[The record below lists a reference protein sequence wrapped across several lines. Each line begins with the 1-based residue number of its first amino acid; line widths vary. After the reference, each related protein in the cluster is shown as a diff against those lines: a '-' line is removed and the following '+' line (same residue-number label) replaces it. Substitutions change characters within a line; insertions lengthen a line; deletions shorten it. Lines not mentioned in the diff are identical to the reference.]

1 MSITAAELIAYG
13 SAARPEDD
21 VSTSG
26 GAIDLLNRPEMT
38 QLTAN
43 SVIAAV
49 SDGADVRTLTVT
61 GRLATGAVDTE
72 VLSLTGAV
80 EVVGAKT
87 FERILKLVLSGTD
100 GARTVTVTQGSAGPT
115 RATIGPNETSRNG
128 MFLKSASEASPTQR
142 YEKFFWKN
150 TNASLTLNDAE
161 VELTA
166 DPAAKIKIGLA
177 TAKGDSGS
185 VANRKTAPG
194 GVSFVDDGVAISV
207 PTTVLAAAEA
217 IGTWIEQSLIADDAA
232 QKTTFTSQLSGTTV

>member
-13 SAARPEDD
+13 AASRPEDD
-21 VSTSG
+21 ASTSG
-26 GAIDLLNRPEMT
+26 GAIDTQNRPEMT

-49 SDGADVRTLTVT
+49 SDGADTRTLTVT
-61 GRLATGAVDTE
+61 GRLATGAIDTE
-72 VLSLTGAV
+72 ALVLTGAV

-100 GARTVTVTQGSAGPT
+100 GARTVTVKQGSGGAT
-115 RATIGPNETSRNG
+115 RATIGPNELSRNG
-128 MFLKSASEASPTQR
+128 MFLKSASEASPVSR

-166 DPAAKIKIGLA
+166 DPAGKIKIGLA
-177 TAKGDSGS
+177 TSKDDSGS
-185 VANRKTAPG
+185 VANRKSAPG
-194 GVSFVDDGVAISV
+194 GISFVDDNVAIAV
-207 PTTVLAAAEA
+207 PTDTLAAGEA
-217 IGTWIEQSLIADDAA
+217 IGTWMEQSLLADDAA
-232 QKTTFTSQLSGTTV
+232 QKTTFTTQVSGTTV